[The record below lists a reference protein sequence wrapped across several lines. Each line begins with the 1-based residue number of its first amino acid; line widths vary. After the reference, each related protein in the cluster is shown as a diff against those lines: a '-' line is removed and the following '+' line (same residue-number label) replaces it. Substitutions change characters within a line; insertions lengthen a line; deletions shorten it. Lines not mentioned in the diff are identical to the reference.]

1 MSARKFLAALLLAV
15 MAASCSFAEVTTLQ
29 ILQDVRFSPHI
40 PATKLNG
47 PSLLPGRYIVAE
59 NIASRTGSQPII
71 APAKTILEIGQF
83 SAETNAYPFH
93 LDVHG
98 KGKADGRVTLDIQSE
113 APILTFYTA
122 DKSGQYKPDVRVYA
136 VLIQD
141 RDYAWLTGAVSDGE
155 MSFLF
160 PVSDINFPEGWYLGE
175 WLCEDGTQFT
185 LEGDKI
191 SSGGHEIGTFTVED
205 DRITVTAKDG
215 STDTIYAMRNPASG
229 TLIMTFTSGPN
240 GMGMNAGSFVNTSRN
255 SKPAAPKIPVTPAPE
270 SKPVSPNMPTEFPP
284 MPKVDLPAPSLNI
297 NGVWGAYYNGHQL
310 ITQFQDSNYYGWID
324 GQPSEMG
331 IISIEGNKITGSN
344 NKGVDFTAE
353 LELDASGKFLD
364 MRFPN
369 GNTIHYQRLQ

>member
-83 SAETNAYPFH
+83 SAETNTYPFH

-98 KGKADGRVTLDIQSE
+98 KGKLDGRVVLDIQPE
-113 APILTFYTA
+113 APVLKFYTVG
-122 DKSGQYKPDVRVYA
+122 KSGQYEPSTSVYA
-136 VLIQD
+136 VVMQQG
-141 RDYAWLTGAVSDGE
+141 RDHAWLTGAVSDGE

-160 PVSDINFPEGWYLGE
+160 PLSDINFPEGWYLGE
-175 WLCEDGTQFT
+175 WKCEDGSQLT
-185 LEGDKI
+185 LEGNRI
-191 SSGGHEIGTFTVED
+191 SSNGHEIGTFTVED
-205 DRITVTAKDG
+205 DRITVTAQDG
-215 STDTIYAMRNPASG
+215 STDTIYAMRNPVSG

-240 GMGMNAGSFVNTSRN
+240 GMGMNAGSFVNMSTTP
-255 SKPAAPKIPVTPAPE
+255 KPAAPKTPVTPEPE
-270 SKPVSPNMPTEFPP
+270 SKPAPQMPTEFPP
-284 MPKVDLPAPSLNI
+284 LPNVKMPPQSLNI
-297 NGVWGAYYNGHQL
+297 NGVWGAYYDGHQL
-310 ITQFQDSNYYGWID
+310 ITQFQGDNYYGWID

-331 IISIEGNKITGSN
+331 IIRVEGNTITGSN

-364 MRFPN
+364 MKFPN
-369 GNTIHYQRLQ
+369 GNVIHYQRLQ